1 MHMPKKKVN
10 LVFATSWT
18 IVSTLTLTDHA
29 WNASST
35 TAFKKVGVI
44 SIIVKDCNP
53 TQMLEIFLMKLALN
67 WTYP

>member
-1 MHMPKKKVN
+1 MPEKNVN

-35 TAFKKVGVI
+35 VAFNKVGLT
-44 SIIVKDCNP
+44 SIIVKDCNT